1 MTDPLKLTAASS
13 DADLIRAVRS
23 GHAAAY
29 GILYERHADAA
40 RRLARQFSQAPADV
54 DDVVAETFARVLA
67 TIRRGAGPS
76 KAFRPYLL
84 TAVRHVALDH
94 LRDRRRQLPTDYA
107 DLPDPGEPY
116 IDPADA
122 SLERSL
128 VTRAFAAL
136 PERWSAVL
144 WHTEVEQAK
153 PAEVALLLGISRKSV
168 AALRYRAR
176 EGLRQAYLQMHLSE
190 ATRAECA
197 PIPAML
203 GGYVRNALSAPDA
216 RQVSAHLGRC
226 ADCRAAHEE
235 LTAISDAMRGVLAPA
250 ILGSQGAAYLAHAS
264 QAALAHGSYATT
276 GAAGFRTGL
285 RWLGALWHHPVLPV
299 AAGIAVAAIAVPTVA
314 LVYPNQTAARAPNK
328 IGPASVS
335 GALPHAASR
344 RSAGPEHPGGLGLSV
359 PPDQSPARKRPPSP
373 SPTGSASFAAHPSP
387 TSSATAVA
395 RVAAKLAVSVTVNG
409 LVSLG
414 LVDDVTVSVSDQGT
428 GTTSVLTARL
438 ALPAGLSLLG
448 LDSGS
453 AGWSCSGSTCRHGPL
468 AAGSNATVSFRVLV
482 ESLVSCGEPVGA
494 SAVSGGLSA
503 TAESAAKVG
512 CGLL

>member
-23 GHAAAY
+23 YHAAAF
-29 GILYERHADAA
+29 GILYERHAGAA

-67 TIRRGAGPS
+67 TIRRGAGPA

-94 LRDRRRQLPTDYA
+94 LRDKRSQLPTDYA
-107 DLPDPGEPY
+107 DLPDPGEPCT
-116 IDPADA
+116 DPAEA

-144 WHTEVEQAK
+144 WHIEVEQAR
-153 PAEVALLLGISRKSV
+153 PAEVALLLGISPKSV
-168 AALRYRAR
+168 AALRTRAR

-190 ATRAECA
+190 ATRAECG
-197 PIPAML
+197 PIAAML
-203 GGYVRNALSAPDA
+203 GGYVRNALPKRDA
-216 RQVSAHLGRC
+216 TQVSAHLGRC

-235 LTAISDAMRGVLAPA
+235 LTEISDTMRGALAPA
-250 ILGSQGAAYLAHAS
+250 ILGSQAAAYLAHAS
-264 QAALAHGSYATT
+264 HAALAHGSYAATA
-276 GAAGFRTGL
+276 AAGFRSGL
-285 RWLGALWHHPVLPV
+285 RWLGALWHHPMLPV
-299 AAGIAVAAIAVPTVA
+299 AAGIAVAAVAVPIVA
-314 LVYPNQTAARAPNK
+314 LIYPNDNAARAPSK
-328 IGPASVS
+328 IGPANVS
-335 GALPHAASR
+335 GPFPHVASR
-344 RSAGPEHPGGLGLSV
+344 RTAGPDHPGGSGLSV
-359 PPDQSPARKRPPSP
+359 PPDRSPTQTRSPSP
-373 SPTGSASFAAHPSP
+373 SPTGAARHPAHPSP
-387 TSSATAVA
+387 ASSTTAVA
-395 RVAAKLAVSVTVNG
+395 RATAKLAVSVTVNG

-414 LVDDVTVSVSDQGT
+414 LVDDVTVSVSDHGT
-428 GTTSVLTARL
+428 GATSSVTARV

-453 AGWSCSGSTCRHGPL
+453 AGWSCSGSTCTHGPL
-468 AAGSNATVSFRVLV
+468 AAGGNATVSFRVLV
-482 ESLVSCGEPVGA
+482 ASLVSCGKPVGA
-494 SAVSGGLSA
+494 SAVSRGLSA